1 MSIIAWLILGAV
13 AGWVASVIMGTN
25 GSQGLLG
32 DIVLGVI
39 GAFLGGF
46 LFNLLGANGVDGF
59 NFWSLFVAVIGAIV
73 ALLIGRAIQRTV

>member
-13 AGWVASVIMGTN
+13 AGWIASVIMGTN

-46 LFNLLGANGVDGF
+46 LFNLLGAGGVDGF

>member
-1 MSIIAWLILGAV
+1 MNIVAWLILGAV

-32 DIVLGVI
+32 DIILGII

-46 LFNLLGANGVDGF
+46 LFNLTDAPGASGLNL
-59 NFWSLFVAVIGAIV
+59 WSLFVAVIGAIV
-73 ALLIGRAIQRTV
+73 ALMIGRAISRTV